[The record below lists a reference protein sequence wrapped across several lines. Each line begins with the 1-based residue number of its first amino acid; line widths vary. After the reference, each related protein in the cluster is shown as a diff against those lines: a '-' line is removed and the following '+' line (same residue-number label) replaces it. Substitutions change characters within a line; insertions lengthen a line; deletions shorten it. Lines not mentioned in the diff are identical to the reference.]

1 MYNPFFDSNIFAR
14 IEFMILFGLLMVL
27 LYKNISLVNKFYMNR
42 FSMKVKIA
50 VLLIT
55 IFLSSLIY
63 VFLHTLN
70 VIWVIN
76 VAVNAVVLALIVYLT
91 ISIFFN
97 NH

>member
-42 FSMKVKIA
+42 FSMKIKIA